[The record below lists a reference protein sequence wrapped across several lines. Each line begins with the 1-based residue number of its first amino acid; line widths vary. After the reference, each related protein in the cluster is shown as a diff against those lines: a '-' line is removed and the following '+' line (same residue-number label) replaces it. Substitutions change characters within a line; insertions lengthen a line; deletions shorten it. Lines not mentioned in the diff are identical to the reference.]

1 MSDEAT
7 MPDPV
12 EMLRKTTLRV
22 KEIVAG
28 VEQSQAQDPTP
39 CSEWDV
45 RGILNHLIGGL
56 EFTAGCIAGNPP
68 DIRVA
73 EATAVISTNRMSPC

>member
-1 MSDEAT
+1 

-22 KEIVAG
+22 KEVVAG
-28 VEQSQAQDPTP
+28 VEQAQAQDPTP

-45 RGILNHLIGGL
+45 RGPA
-56 EFTAGCIAGNPP
+56 EPP
-68 DIRVA
+68 DWR
-73 EATAVISTNRMSPC
+73 P